1 MGDGIEKSDATP
13 KSLKEIFD
21 EVFPYY
27 LSLGM
32 TYDQFFNDRVELVI
46 AYRKADKL
54 RNKRINQQMWL
65 QGIYVRYALASTV
78 GNMFIK
84 SKQDA
89 VNYPEKPL
97 PLTLE
102 EHMDE
107 KLEKEKEKFE
117 LMKKKM
123 EIMSTNINKK
133 MKGVG
138 D

>member
-1 MGDGIEKSDATP
+1 
-13 KSLKEIFD
+13 
-21 EVFPYY
+21 
-27 LSLGM
+27 M

-89 VNYPEKPL
+89 VSYPEKPL